1 MTDQRPVNSL
11 MKTPSLQDLLAL
23 IQNQSA
29 QIERLETQV
38 KALSS
43 VREDRVNDNVTNDN
57 QVVQKQENGPTDS
70 RLQDLED
77 VVTDIKGEMMEL
89 MYVYQDVQDKL
100 FDIDRLVNFLE
111 KCITVFSIHRL
122 T

>member
-1 MTDQRPVNSL
+1 